1 MSLSLAISLQ
11 PFRTISLVENPSTN
25 LCILVGSMC
34 LLPCIFIFRWNKL
47 HTCIL
52 TLVPYFHPCLSTPIV
67 QFMGFFSCRLIWHLT
82 GSAAVALHDPS
93 RYCIEL
99 TIIATAAVQA
109 GLPHAPCKCLQYY
122 THINHSTHPW
132 KNIQTI
138 CLPTSL
144 PENPIHSLY
153 MWSGGTANRA
163 PQKYCLLQFVQ
174 LANYLKTG

>member
-11 PFRTISLVENPSTN
+11 PFRTISLVENRSTN
-25 LCILVGSMC
+25 LCILIGSMC
-34 LLPCIFIFRWNKL
+34 LLPCIFIFRWKL

-52 TLVPYFHPCLSTPIV
+52 LPCISTPIV
-67 QFMGFFSCRLIWHLT
+67 QFSWVSFFLHVNLHLT

-93 RYCIEL
+93 RSCIEL

-132 KNIQTI
+132 KNKQTI

-153 MWSGGTANRA
+153 MWWSGETDYCA
-163 PQKYCLLQFVQ
+163 PQKYCLLLFVQ
-174 LANYLKTG
+174 LAN

>member
-1 MSLSLAISLQ
+1 MACLVAACLCPWPFHFSHSGPLVWWKIDLLIYAYSLGQCACYRACLFFAES
-11 PFRTISLVENPSTN
+11 
-25 LCILVGSMC
+25 CIPAWLHPNSC
-34 LLPCIFIFRWNKL
+34 SILPCI
-47 HTCIL
+47 
-52 TLVPYFHPCLSTPIV
+52 STPIV
-67 QFMGFFSCRLIWHLT
+67 QFSWVSFFLQVNLHLT

-93 RYCIEL
+93 RSCIEL

-132 KNIQTI
+132 KNKQTI

-153 MWSGGTANRA
+153 M
-163 PQKYCLLQFVQ
+163 
-174 LANYLKTG
+174 